1 MLSEV
6 PLCTGAEETQL
17 TQDGFVQELDE
28 GEYYPVELPEVDF
41 DHAEVDPANP
51 GFASLLPAVRGVREG
66 LLHPSLL
73 EDYVAGLSPRLE
85 AAYLQWETV
94 AQQPLDQMGLAEEQ
108 VAQLQGAFAATE
120 ALLQEMEVVLSLCS
134 NGDEASLEEAE
145 QRLTAVHQE
154 IKQALG

>member
-1 MLSEV
+1 MLLEAPS
-6 PLCTGAEETQL
+6 CTGVKETQL
-17 TQDGFVQELDE
+17 SHDGFVQELDE

-51 GFASLLPAVRGVREG
+51 GFASLLPAVRGVRAG
-66 LLHPSLL
+66 ILHPSLL

-94 AQQPLDQMGLAEEQ
+94 AQQPLEQMGLGEEQ
-108 VAQLQGAFAATE
+108 LAQLQGAFAATE
-120 ALLQEMEVVLSLCS
+120 SLLQEMEMVLSLCS
-134 NGDEASLEEAE
+134 QGDEASLEEAE
-145 QRLTAVHQE
+145 HRLGAVHHE